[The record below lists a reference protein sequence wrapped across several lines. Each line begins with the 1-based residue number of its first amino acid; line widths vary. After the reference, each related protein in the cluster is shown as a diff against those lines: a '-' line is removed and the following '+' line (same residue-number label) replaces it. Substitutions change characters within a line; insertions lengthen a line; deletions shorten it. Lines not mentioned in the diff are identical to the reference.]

1 MKDINGKEIF
11 VGLTIEDFD
20 GKKYLII
27 EKDSELY
34 AKSLFDDAGCGLYVL
49 YQERIIRNGFKIIE

>member
-1 MKDINGKEIF
+1 MKDINGKKMF
-11 VGLTIEDFD
+11 VGLTIEDSN

-34 AKSLFDDAGCGLYVL
+34 AKSLFDDAGCGLYIL
-49 YQERIIRNGFKIIE
+49 HQERINRNGFKIIQ